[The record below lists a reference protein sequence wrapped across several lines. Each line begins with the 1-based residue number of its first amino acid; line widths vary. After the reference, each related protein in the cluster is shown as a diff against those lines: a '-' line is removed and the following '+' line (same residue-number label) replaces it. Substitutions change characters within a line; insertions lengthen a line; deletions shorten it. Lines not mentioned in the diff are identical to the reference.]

1 MARLDPDH
9 MTIEEVA
16 GQLAAAQEELG
27 RLDARIAKDAEER
40 VRVRRWMQRLRVRAT
55 VLQAKSHHGIPA
67 RAG

>member
-16 GQLAAAQEELG
+16 RQLAAAQEELG
-27 RLDARIAKDAEER
+27 RLDARIAKEAEER
-40 VRVRRWMQRLRVRAT
+40 VRVRRWIGKLRGRAT
-55 VLQAKSHHGIPA
+55 VLQARTHHGIPA

>member
-40 VRVRRWMQRLRVRAT
+40 VRVRRWIGKLRSRVT
-55 VLQAKSHHGIPA
+55 VLQARTHRGVPA